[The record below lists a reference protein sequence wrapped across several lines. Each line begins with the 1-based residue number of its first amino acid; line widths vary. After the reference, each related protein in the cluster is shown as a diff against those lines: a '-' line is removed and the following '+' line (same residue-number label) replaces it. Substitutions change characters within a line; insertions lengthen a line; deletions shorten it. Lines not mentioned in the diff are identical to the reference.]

1 MCIRPAKCVNFC
13 LLLDQFFFFFFRHNV
28 PLTKLWVLAV
38 TFQGI
43 PLRQLTHFCN
53 TQGPTWATTI
63 KPPTPNSHNVLCEYQ
78 HHGFHFFLLLW
89 EFAAV
94 LRFPVYHCNWV
105 SSGLTDDKS
114 VTKIIITYSPKMVL
128 YKNIPLLTSCAWVGR
143 WVTKLLM
150 SERQPQKQLC
160 SIQQLGHH
168 CAGLLRTWRA
178 MFLISGISFCFI
190 VAETFKAYVYF
201 AVLQITF

>member
-1 MCIRPAKCVNFC
+1 MAFTFSSFC
-13 LLLDQFFFFFFRHNV
+13 ENLLLFSV
-28 PLTKLWVLAV
+28 SLYIIL
-38 TFQGI
+38 
-43 PLRQLTHFCN
+43 
-53 TQGPTWATTI
+53 
-63 KPPTPNSHNVLCEYQ
+63 
-78 HHGFHFFLLLW
+78 
-89 EFAAV
+89 
-94 LRFPVYHCNWV
+94 NWV

-178 MFLISGISFCFI
+178 MFLISGIRLLQKPSRHTCILLSYRSHFNYWEIPAITLPNIKCKLNFCLAPGCKTLCKQAICVLSLVMSAFKYI
-190 VAETFKAYVYF
+190 FETGAIKKNPSDFCSMTAF
-201 AVLQITF
+201 NQLGNIFG